1 MPRNEVVSAEQWVA
15 ARKKLLNKEKEFTRL
30 RDELTRLR
38 QDLPWEKVEK
48 NYTFD
53 GPDGP
58 SSLADLFD
66 GRSQLLV
73 YHFMFDPDWE
83 EGCKSCSLLA
93 DHYYPAVIHLK
104 QRDVTMVTISRT
116 PLEKLQAFQKRMGW
130 AFTWVSSLNSDFNW
144 DYNVSFT
151 QEQLDGGEACY
162 NYEKGKAFPV
172 REAPGLSAFYKDET
186 GAIFHTYSCFA
197 RGLETFIGAYWL
209 LDVVPKGR
217 DEADLNYGM
226 EWVRHH
232 DRYEDSTFIDPYVNL
247 VKKKP

>member
-1 MPRNEVVSAEQWVA
+1 MKKHKIVTSEQWLA
-15 ARKKLLNKEKEFTRL
+15 ARKELLEKEKESTRL

-38 QDLPWEKVEK
+38 QELPWEKVEK
-48 NYTFD
+48 DYVFD
-53 GPDGP
+53 APDGQL
-58 SSLADLFD
+58 SLADLFD

-93 DHYYPAVIHLK
+93 DHYNPTVIHLK

-130 AFTWVSSLNSDFNW
+130 DFTWVSSLNSDFNW

-162 NYEKGKAFPV
+162 N
-172 REAPGLSAFYKDET
+172 
-186 GAIFHTYSCFA
+186 
-197 RGLETFIGAYWL
+197 
-209 LDVVPKGR
+209 
-217 DEADLNYGM
+217 
-226 EWVRHH
+226 
-232 DRYEDSTFIDPYVNL
+232 
-247 VKKKP
+247 